1 MNTQIPTLYLL
12 LAAVIGIFI
21 GLLIASLFSTRESQP
36 KKQPPK
42 EVMKEGFGEV
52 ARLWYSPA
60 GKKLLMEMEGGHYK
74 EFNALSREQQAKAL
88 RLADL
93 LKDWTVVEEVSEP
106 EAPLLEESAAYVPIV
121 PDRIGEEV
129 EPYEPPHKEIE
140 YTDLFEELEERNTA
154 TEPVNP
160 FVTEL
165 EEEPDLVSVLQ
176 QSLDEEL
183 ISTVAKPEVTANLS
197 ITQQISAIL
206 DEMLTGTELAD
217 EGIKLMEN
225 EEHGVDVWVGVEKY
239 TDIDEVPY
247 PQVRQVIRD
256 AVLRWEQENDSQ
268 QRMGE

>member
-42 EVMKEGFGEV
+42 EVVKEGFGEV

-60 GKKLLMEMEGGHYK
+60 GKKLLVEMEGGHYK
-74 EFNALSREQQAKAL
+74 GFDALSKEQQAKAL

-93 LKDWTVVEEVSEP
+93 LKDWTVVEATPEP
-106 EAPLLEESAAYVPIV
+106 EAMPLAESAAYVPIV
-121 PDRIGEEV
+121 PDRFGEEA
-129 EPYEPPHKEIE
+129 ESYEPPHKEIE
-140 YTDLFEELEERNTA
+140 YTDLFEELEESNPT

-160 FVTEL
+160 FVSVL

-176 QSLDEEL
+176 QSLDEDE
-183 ISTVAKPEVTANLS
+183 TATAAKPEINANLS

-225 EEHGVDVWVGVEKY
+225 EEHGVDVWVGVEKF